1 MAPGKKKKERR
12 KNEEKNRNTQ
22 AYGGGCSSE
31 EKNRNS
37 KLAETFKER
46 SKEKVWTIK
55 CQLWSTLR
63 GGGAANTFLEVE
75 HLHFMLIL
83 FTFFYLLY
91 WSILPPKQE
100 TPWLGK
106 NIKDIIMG

>member
-22 AYGGGCSSE
+22 AYGEGCSSE

-75 HLHFMLIL
+75 HLHCMLIL